1 MISTIKLP
9 SLILQS
15 PQSLQERRSLKGSR
29 RRIIPTRAA
38 VITITEVKTKST
50 KEVTASA
57 RLVTRMAGGC
67 QDLDKVRV
75 MGRRS

>member
-67 QDLDKVRV
+67 QDPDKVRV
-75 MGRRS
+75 MDRRS